1 MTLLDAAWA
10 FRPRILADRECI
22 EAGRR
27 LPDDLA
33 RDLARAGFFRLSVP
47 EDYGGLDLSPLEA
60 LEVYEELARAD
71 ASVAWCV
78 MNGNANWTTPQLSKD
93 VAHSIFADP
102 NVIVA
107 NSTRPSGKAVVVDGG
122 YRMSGRWSLVSGC
135 QMSTWLILMCI
146 VYDNDRPRL
155 TPAGTPESRFML
167 CPTAD
172 CEIIDTW
179 TAGGLRGT
187 GSHDVVARDLFIP
200 ALRGSFFTDPL
211 VLGHPRYRL
220 PASSRV
226 ISGLSVLALG
236 IARGAIETLLGLAA
250 DKRHERTGQSMRE
263 DRGAQSR
270 LAHAETLVGSARAF
284 LFDTVGRLWDTV
296 LAGREP
302 TIGERA
308 AVRMASCHAVNSGAQ
323 AVDLIYLTGGATS
336 LYASC
341 PLERAFRDVHAITQH
356 IAVHP
361 RVMETAGR
369 VLFGLEPDVPT
380 F

>member
-1 MTLLDAAWA
+1 
-10 FRPRILADRECI
+10 

-71 ASVAWCV
+71 GSVAWCV
-78 MNGNANWTTPQLSKD
+78 MNGNANWTTPQLSKE

-107 NSTRPSGKAVVVDGG
+107 NSTRPSGKATVVDGG

-135 QMSTWLILMCI
+135 EMSTWLILMCI

-155 TPAGTPESRFML
+155 TPAGIPESRFML

-187 GSHDVVARDLFIP
+187 GSHDVMARDLFIP
-200 ALRGSFFTDPL
+200 GPRGSFFTDPL
-211 VLGHPRYRL
+211 VLSHPRYRM
-220 PASSRV
+220 PATSRV
-226 ISGLSVLALG
+226 ISWLSILALG
-236 IARGAIETLLGLAA
+236 IARGAIETLLGLAQGQATRA
-250 DKRHERTGQSMRE
+250 DQP
-263 DRGAQSR
+263 
-270 LAHAETLVGSARAF
+270 ARA
-284 LFDTVGRLWDTV
+284 
-296 LAGREP
+296 
-302 TIGERA
+302 
-308 AVRMASCHAVNSGAQ
+308 
-323 AVDLIYLTGGATS
+323 
-336 LYASC
+336 
-341 PLERAFRDVHAITQH
+341 
-356 IAVHP
+356 
-361 RVMETAGR
+361 
-369 VLFGLEPDVPT
+369 
-380 F
+380 